1 MYAFCKWLLIA
12 VVAIS
17 FDGLAQG
24 PAQSQ
29 VCKDDD
35 YAIFGAVLNKL
46 YGSAKIERMVLLD
59 LTVTLPSNISSPSPL
74 PNKVLSFFGEVP
86 HDAQQDF
93 RERNSSRS
101 KVDAGK
107 IRVPFICLSL
117 SSEEVREVFRRQD
130 GWGLF
135 HEKYATAPGIIGFS
149 LPGFNGEHDRAVLY
163 MQISCGQL
171 CGGASLVSF
180 SKDKGRWKVDGTVT
194 VLQS

>member
-59 LTVTLPSNISSPSPL
+59 LTVTLPSNISTPSPL

>member
-1 MYAFCKWLLIA
+1 MCAFRKWLLIA

-17 FDGLAQG
+17 FNGLAQG
-24 PAQSQ
+24 PTQSQ
-29 VCKDDD
+29 ICNDDD
-35 YAIFGAVLNKL
+35 YAIIGAVLNKL
-46 YGSAKIERMVLLD
+46 YGSTKIERMVLLD
-59 LTVTLPSNISSPSPL
+59 LTVDLPSNISSASLL
-74 PNKVLSFFGEVP
+74 PNKLLSFFEEVP
-86 HDAQQDF
+86 QDAQHDF
-93 RERNSSRS
+93 RKRNSSRS
-101 KVDAGK
+101 KVDGGK
-107 IRVPFICLSL
+107 IRGPFLCLSL
-117 SSEEVREVFRRQD
+117 STEEVKELFRRQD

>member
-59 LTVTLPSNISSPSPL
+59 LTVTLPSNISTPSPL

-117 SSEEVREVFRRQD
+117 SSEEVRELFRRQD

>member
-1 MYAFCKWLLIA
+1 MCAFRKWLLIA

-17 FDGLAQG
+17 FNGLAQG
-24 PAQSQ
+24 PTQSQ
-29 VCKDDD
+29 ICNDDD

-46 YGSAKIERMVLLD
+46 YGSTKIERMVLLD

-107 IRVPFICLSL
+107 IRVPFICRSL
-117 SSEEVREVFRRQD
+117 SSEEVRELFRRQD